1 MIYFNTELQNRVYD
15 LFYENLILSGIL
27 GIGQKE
33 DITFT
38 CKIKC
43 YKEIDSNEKLYRKI
57 K

>member
-1 MIYFNTELQNRVYD
+1 MIYFNTELQNRVHD
-15 LFYENLILSGIL
+15 LFYKSLSVSGIL

-38 CKIKC
+38 CKKKC

-57 K
+57 N